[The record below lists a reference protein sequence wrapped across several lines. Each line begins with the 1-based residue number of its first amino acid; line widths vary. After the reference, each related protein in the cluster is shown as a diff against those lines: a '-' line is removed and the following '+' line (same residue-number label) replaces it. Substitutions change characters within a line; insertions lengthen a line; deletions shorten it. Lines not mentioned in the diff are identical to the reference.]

1 MYKLSNNFV
10 KINSYDFYLA
20 VEYINSN
27 KTLYSDETHNNYLE
41 QLEKQGFISEKK
53 NVFLAYYV
61 LEAYKNELNL
71 QMLQNSILWSIVNVE
86 NLKKAELEFLYKQVM
101 AVKFDN
107 MTSFD
112 EKKENQVILKLLEN
126 NRDLYEYIIYTQ
138 DIDGYMNDADCRYKV
153 KHLLKAYK

>member
-20 VEYINSN
+20 IEYINSN
-27 KTLYSDETHNNYLE
+27 KVLYSEETHDNYVE

-61 LEAYKNELNL
+61 LEAYKKKLNL
-71 QMLQNSILWSIVNVE
+71 QMIQNSILWSIVNSE
-86 NLKKAELEFLYKQVM
+86 NLKKDELEFLYKRVM
-101 AVKFDN
+101 AVKFEN
-107 MTSFD
+107 MDSFV
-112 EKKENQVILKLLEN
+112 EEKENQVLLKLLEN
-126 NRDLYEYIIYTQ
+126 NRELYEYIIYTQ
-138 DIDGYMNDADCRYKV
+138 DIDGYMNDTDCRYKV

>member
-20 VEYINSN
+20 AEYINSN
-27 KTLYSDETHNNYLE
+27 KILYSDETHNNYLE

-71 QMLQNSILWSIVNVE
+71 QMIQNSILWSIVNIE

-112 EKKENQVILKLLEN
+112 EKKENKMLLKLLEN

-138 DIDGYMNDADCRYKV
+138 DIDGYMNDTDCRYKV
-153 KHLLKAYK
+153 KNLLKSYK

>member
-20 VEYINSN
+20 IEYINSN
-27 KTLYSDETHNNYLE
+27 KVLYSEETHDNYVG

-61 LEAYKNELNL
+61 LEAYKSELNL
-71 QMLQNSILWSIVNVE
+71 QMIQNSILWSIVNSE
-86 NLKKAELEFLYKQVM
+86 NLKKDELEFLYKRVM
-101 AVKFDN
+101 AVKFEN
-107 MTSFD
+107 MDSFV
-112 EKKENQVILKLLEN
+112 EEKENQVLLKLLEN
-126 NRDLYEYIIYTQ
+126 NRELYEYIIYTQ
-138 DIDGYMNDADCRYKV
+138 DIDGYMNDTDCRYKV

>member
-61 LEAYKNELNL
+61 LEAYKSELNL
-71 QMLQNSILWSIVNVE
+71 QMLQNSILWSIVNIE
-86 NLKKAELEFLYKQVM
+86 NLKKAELELLYKQVM

-138 DIDGYMNDADCRYKV
+138 DIDGYMNDTDCRYKV
-153 KHLLKAYK
+153 KHLLKLYK